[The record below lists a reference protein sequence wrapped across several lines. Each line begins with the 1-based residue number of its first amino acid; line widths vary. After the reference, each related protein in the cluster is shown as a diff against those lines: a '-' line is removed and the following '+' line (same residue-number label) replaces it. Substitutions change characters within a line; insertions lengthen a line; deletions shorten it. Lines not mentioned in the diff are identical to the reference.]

1 MLKGYDSK
9 DIIFIVADSKN
20 DSVSKFSLLTKEYF
34 DKNKI
39 TKPNDITLGNSG
51 KGTEFVV
58 SENGGIKNENI
69 NIGKIKKGD
78 FRNWKHKSWNWK
90 IKREN

>member
-39 TKPNDITLGNSG
+39 TKPNDLTLGNSG
-51 KGTEFVV
+51 KGTEFVF
-58 SENGGIKNENI
+58 SENGEIKNENI

-78 FRNWKHKSWNWK
+78 FRN
-90 IKREN
+90 

>member
-39 TKPNDITLGNSG
+39 TKPNDLTLGNSG
-51 KGTEFVV
+51 KGTEFVF

-69 NIGKIKKGD
+69 NIGKIKKVD
-78 FRNWKHKSWNWK
+78 FRN
-90 IKREN
+90 

>member
-39 TKPNDITLGNSG
+39 KKPNDLTLGNSG
-51 KGTEFVV
+51 KGTEFVF
-58 SENGGIKNENI
+58 SESGGIKNENI

-78 FRNWKHKSWNWK
+78 FRN
-90 IKREN
+90 

>member
-1 MLKGYDSK
+1 M
-9 DIIFIVADSKN
+9 
-20 DSVSKFSLLTKEYF
+20 TKEYF

-39 TKPNDITLGNSG
+39 TKPNDLTLGNSG

-78 FRNWKHKSWNWK
+78 FRN
-90 IKREN
+90 

>member
-1 MLKGYDSK
+1 MFKEYDSK

-39 TKPNDITLGNSG
+39 TKPNDLTLGNSD

-58 SENGGIKNENI
+58 SENGVV
-69 NIGKIKKGD
+69 
-78 FRNWKHKSWNWK
+78 HT
-90 IKREN
+90 KRHITP

>member
-1 MLKGYDSK
+1 MFKEYDSK

-39 TKPNDITLGNSG
+39 TKPNDLTLGNSG
-51 KGTEFVV
+51 KGTEIEK
-58 SENGGIKNENI
+58 SKAKSKKRNNHKRIKHY
-69 NIGKIKKGD
+69 
-78 FRNWKHKSWNWK
+78 HKY
-90 IKREN
+90 